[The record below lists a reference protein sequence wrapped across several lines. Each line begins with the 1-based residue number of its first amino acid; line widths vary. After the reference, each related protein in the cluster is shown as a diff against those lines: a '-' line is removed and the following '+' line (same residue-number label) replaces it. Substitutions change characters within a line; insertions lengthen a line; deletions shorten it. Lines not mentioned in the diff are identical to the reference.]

1 MRVCVIGTGYVGLVT
16 GACLAHI
23 GHDVI
28 CVDNNEEKVKLM
40 KSGQSPIFEPGLS
53 EIMQSAIQAEKIH
66 FTSDLAAG
74 VAHGEILFIAV
85 GTPPLPT
92 GESDTRY
99 VEAVARGIGENLN
112 GGYKVIVNKSTVPIG
127 SGDWVRMIVLDG
139 IAEQQKTLVTAGG
152 VSNDEKLSEFAV
164 EFDVVSNPEFLRE
177 GSAVHDTFNPD
188 RIVLGGNSQRAV
200 ALMQQ
205 LYAPIVER
213 KYADD
218 QSLPPV
224 PILATDL
231 SSAEMIKYAANAFLA
246 TKISFINEVANICDR
261 VGADVTQVAKGI
273 GLDSRIGNKFLQAGI
288 GWGGSCFPKDVSA
301 LIHTADDYGYE
312 AQLMKAAV
320 SVNER
325 QRLIALEKLQQ
336 VLKILKGKTVGLLG
350 LTFKP
355 DTDDLRDAPALILIE
370 QLNRLGAKVK
380 AYDPIISQTGMR
392 HGLSGVLVETD
403 AERLADGC
411 DALVLVTEWQQ
422 FSTLDYVKM
431 AKLMAHP
438 VIIDGRN
445 FLEPEAMIRAGFQ
458 YVGVGR

>member
-16 GACLAHI
+16 GASLAHI
-23 GHDVI
+23 GHHVI

-40 KSGQSPIFEPGLS
+40 KAGQSPIYEPGLS
-53 EIMQSAIQAEKIH
+53 EIMQSASQSGHLE
-66 FTSDLAAG
+66 FTTDLGAG

-85 GTPPLPT
+85 GTPALAN

-99 VEAVARGIGENLN
+99 VEAVARGIGAHLD

-139 IAEQQKTLVTAGG
+139 VLERQKSLVGAGG
-152 VSNDEKLSEFAV
+152 VVTEELTLETTPQ
-164 EFDVVSNPEFLRE
+164 FDVVSNPEFLRE
-177 GSAVHDTFNPD
+177 GSAVYDTFNPD
-188 RIVLGGNSQRAV
+188 RIVLGSTNPKAI
-200 ALMQQ
+200 AMMQE

-213 KYADD
+213 QVAEDK
-218 QSLPPV
+218 SLPQVPV
-224 PILATDL
+224 VVTDIN
-231 SSAEMIKYAANAFLA
+231 SAEMIKYAANAFLA

-312 AQLMKAAV
+312 AQLLKSAV
-320 SVNER
+320 SVNQR
-325 QRLIALEKLQQ
+325 QRVIAIEKLQQ
-336 VLKILKGKTVGLLG
+336 ALKILKGKTVGLLG

-355 DTDDLRDAPALILIE
+355 DTDDMRDAPALNLIE

-380 AYDPIISQTGMR
+380 AYDPIVSSTGMR
-392 HGLSGVLVETD
+392 HGLTGVMVETD
-403 AERLADGC
+403 PERLADGC
-411 DALVLVTEWQQ
+411 DALVLVTDWQQ
-422 FSTLDYVKM
+422 FQTLDYSKM
-431 AKLMAHP
+431 SKLMNNA
-438 VIIDGRN
+438 VMIDGRN
-445 FLEPEAMIRAGFQ
+445 FLNRKEIESAGFQ
-458 YVGVGR
+458 YIGVGR

>member
-74 VAHGEILFIAV
+74 VSHGEILFIAV

-139 IAEQQKTLVTAGG
+139 IAERQKTLVPAGG
-152 VSNDEKLSEFAV
+152 ISSDGKLPEFAA

-188 RIVLGGNSQRAV
+188 RIVLGGNSERAV
-200 ALMQQ
+200 SLMQQ

-213 KYADD
+213 KYAVD

-312 AQLMKAAV
+312 AQLLKSAV

-445 FLEPEAMIRAGFQ
+445 FLDPETLIRAGFQ

>member
-53 EIMQSAIQAEKIH
+53 EIMHSAIQTEKIH
-66 FTSDLAAG
+66 FTTDIAAG

-127 SGDWVRMIVLDG
+127 SGDWVRMLVLDG
-139 IAEQQKTLVTAGG
+139 IAEQQKTLVPAGG
-152 VSNDEKLSEFAV
+152 VSSDEKLLQVAA

-213 KYADD
+213 KYAED

-312 AQLMKAAV
+312 AQLLKAAV

-325 QRLIALEKLQQ
+325 QRLIALEKLQK

-445 FLEPEAMIRAGFQ
+445 FLDPETLIRAGFQ